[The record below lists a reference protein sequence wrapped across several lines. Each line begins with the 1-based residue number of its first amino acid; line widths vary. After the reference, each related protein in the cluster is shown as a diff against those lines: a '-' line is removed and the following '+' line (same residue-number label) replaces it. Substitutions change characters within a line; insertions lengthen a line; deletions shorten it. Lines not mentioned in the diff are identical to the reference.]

1 MRVGDLVRLTAS
13 PKPGMISIYPT
24 KIKDGSIGI
33 LLKHHFGIS
42 RHDCLVNWGDTTE
55 WVFRGR
61 LEVVNEHRRFG

>member
-1 MRVGDLVRLTAS
+1 MRVGDLVQLTAT
-13 PKPGMISIYPT
+13 PKRGTRYPT

-33 LLKHHFGIS
+33 LLEHRFGIT

-61 LEVVNEHRRFG
+61 LEVMNEHRRFG